1 MWGTGP
7 YLLSVPLATARSKHL
22 LQLTPTKGNNTNL
35 FHPTQWHLE
44 KWFFFFQRHGIY
56 KELRLNHASV
66 VNTYINNLHEL
77 EKEPVAHENM
87 AAWVSGQKVSIT
99 DDCG

>member
-1 MWGTGP
+1 MAFFPKAWN
-7 YLLSVPLATARSKHL
+7 
-22 LQLTPTKGNNTNL
+22 LQGVETEP
-35 FHPTQWHLE
+35 
-44 KWFFFFQRHGIY
+44 
-56 KELRLNHASV
+56 ASV